1 MMKRAEQIRILI
13 EEIATR
19 LDSCL
24 DAEGSE
30 ILTRIAVMECRNA
43 LQKYSGLH
51 DVARCRKAIERL
63 PGELQATGFAAELL
77 KPVAA
82 TCERVVKV
90 LRRV

>member
-1 MMKRAEQIRILI
+1 MMKRAEQIQNLI
-13 EEIATR
+13 DDFATR

-30 ILTRIAVMECRNA
+30 ILTRIVVMECRNT

-63 PGELQATGFAAELL
+63 PRELQATGFPDDLL

>member
-1 MMKRAEQIRILI
+1 MLNRDTQIRSLI
-13 EEIATR
+13 EDITAR

-24 DAEGSE
+24 DAEGGE

-63 PGELQATGFAAELL
+63 PGELQATGFPAQLL